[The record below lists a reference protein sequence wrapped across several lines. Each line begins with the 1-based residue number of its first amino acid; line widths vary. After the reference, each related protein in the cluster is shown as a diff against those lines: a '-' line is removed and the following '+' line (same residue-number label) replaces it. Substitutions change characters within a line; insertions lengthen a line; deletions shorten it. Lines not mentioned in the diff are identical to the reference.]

1 MTSSASNGNP
11 ETQSKKETLSK
22 DQVYNSRFNLNKKE
36 EEKAGTT
43 SVNQE
48 NGKDEEKQDSADGK
62 RLSLT

>member
-11 ETQSKKETLSK
+11 ETQSKKGPPSK

-43 SVNQE
+43 SANPE
-48 NGKDEEKQDSADGK
+48 NGKDEEK
-62 RLSLT
+62 